1 MLLHWI
7 WLAHRPGIGDR
18 MKVRLLQHFRD
29 PEDIYYADGESYRH
43 VEGMTAEAA
52 ESLKDKDLSA
62 AESVLGA
69 CRREGLHILT
79 FQDAAYPSKLKNI
92 ADPPILLYY
101 KGQLPD
107 LDGLPVIG
115 VVGTRKA
122 SAYGMQTAKRM
133 GYQIARCGGVVV
145 SGMACGI
152 DGMAMS
158 GALTAGET
166 TLGVLGCGADMVYP
180 PSNRALFRDVEQY
193 GCIVS
198 EFAPG
203 TQPANWTFPKRN
215 RIISG
220 LSDGVLV
227 VEAPEGSGALI
238 TANHALEQ
246 GRDVFVVPGNIDQ
259 PGFVGSHRLLR
270 DGATLVS
277 SGWDILSEYEALYPH
292 RIRRDQTPSQQTVY
306 PEEMEKALSEPKK
319 TTAKVA
325 QNPSV
330 PGKSKALKKI
340 LEKKS
345 IDNCPTEAYSDVN
358 AVLPKLS
365 ADEQS
370 IVKLLSSGER
380 LVDDVIAETG
390 LTTGK
395 ILALLTMLELKGIV
409 KRLPGKRITL
419 K

>member
-1 MLLHWI
+1 MLIHWI
-7 WLAHRPGIGDR
+7 WLAHRPGVSDR
-18 MKVRLLQHFRD
+18 MKVRLLQHFRE
-29 PEDIYYADGESYRH
+29 PEDIYFADGESYRH

-52 ESLKDKDLSA
+52 QSLQDKDLSTAEA
-62 AESVLGA
+62 ALEA
-69 CRREGLHILT
+69 CRKEGLHILT
-79 FQDAAYPSKLKNI
+79 FQDAAYPSRLKNI

-107 LDGLPVIG
+107 FDALPVIG

-133 GYQIARCGGVVV
+133 GYQIGRCGGIVV
-145 SGMACGI
+145 SGMAYGI

-158 GALTAGET
+158 GALTAGQIT
-166 TLGVLGCGADMVYP
+166 VGVLGCGADIVYP
-180 PSNRALFRDVEQY
+180 PSNGALFRDVERY
-193 GCIVS
+193 GCILS

-203 TQPANWTFPKRN
+203 TQPARWTFPRRN

-220 LSDGVLV
+220 LSCGVLV

-277 SGWDILSEYEALYPH
+277 SGWDILSEYASLYPDK
-292 RIRRDQTPSQQTVY
+292 IRRDTAPSSQTAY
-306 PEEMEKALSEPKK
+306 PDEVAKGLQDREKPLP
-319 TTAKVA
+319 KVA
-325 QNPSV
+325 QKPSL
-330 PGKSKALKKI
+330 PGKSNPLKKK

-345 IDNCPTEAYSDVN
+345 IDNEPLEAYSDVN
-358 AVLPKLS
+358 TTLPKLS
-365 ADEQS
+365 ADEQL
-370 IVKLLSSGER
+370 ITAALTAGER

-395 ILALLTMLELKGIV
+395 MLALLTMLELKGVV
-409 KRLPGKRITL
+409 KRLPGKRICL